1 MHFLLPLRLLAGSLP
16 LPLLR
21 SNGPKQS
28 LPYIAKPN
36 TSRNWCATSREAYT
50 TCTPRTRSDQRC
62 LGTRTR
68 QRRHGHRHVERCSSA
83 RECRP

>member
-21 SNGPKQS
+21 RNGSKQS
-28 LPYIAKPN
+28 PIH
-36 TSRNWCATSREAYT
+36 RETKHAYT

-68 QRRHGHRHVERCSSA
+68 QRRHGHRHVEQCSSA